1 MSDKRKETVAVAT
14 KTNIGLIAYCKANVG
29 NPYWYGTYGQTAT
42 STLYNRKKEQYPRY
56 YSASDFPSQYGEKVH
71 DCVGLFKGYLWSSTT
86 NSDPVYSASQD
97 KNVGGIKRLCTKT
110 GNIKSIPAVAGVAV
124 FIGTSHI
131 GFCDGAGGV
140 YEARGHAYG
149 VVHTKLKDRPWDA
162 WGYLPWIT
170 YEASKID
177 VSGYPTLH
185 KGSTGV
191 YVIKVQ
197 TILRKKGYKGK
208 TGTERLR
215 LKVDGDF
222 GANTD
227 YAVRNFQ
234 RAVGIEVDGIVGK
247 VTWDK
252 LVNG

>member
-1 MSDKRKETVAVAT
+1 M
-14 KTNIGLIAYCKANVG
+14 GL
-29 NPYWYGTYGQTAT
+29 PYWYGTYGQIADKA
-42 STLYNRKKEQYPRY
+42 LYDRKRAQYPSQY
-56 YSASDFPSQYGEKVH
+56 TASDFPSQYGKRVY
-71 DCVGLFKGYLWSSTT
+71 DCVGLIKGYMWASSPAGKPIY
-86 NSDPVYSASQD
+86 NSAQD
-97 KNVGGIKRLCTKT
+97 KNVGGMIKACTKT
-110 GNIKSIPAVAGVAV
+110 GKIKTIPSTPGTLV
-124 FIGTSHI
+124 FIGTRHV
-131 GFCDGAGGV
+131 GVYDGSGGV

-149 VVHTKLKDRPWDA
+149 VVYTKLKDRPWDT
-162 WGYLPWIT
+162 WGTLSWLT
-170 YEASKID
+170 YGKAKTD

-191 YVIKVQ
+191 YVKKAQ

-208 TGTERLR
+208 TGTERIR

-234 RAVGIEVDGIVGK
+234 RDKNIEVDGIVGPL
-247 VTWDK
+247 TWDK